1 MTPEMI
7 KYVDDF
13 ASTVKLAPSEKGKFL
28 NDSRINRPNEE
39 YHRIWLHANGS
50 NHNRNKKFKNSKGK
64 EVYQQEVYH
73 IRMSVKADTNKVA
86 YVEYSVYEQNEA
98 IPDGKSR
105 TIMKKVFK

>member
-1 MTPEMI
+1 MI
-7 KYVDDF
+7 QYVDDF

-50 NHNRNKKFKNSKGK
+50 NHNRNNKFKNSKGK

>member
-1 MTPEMI
+1 MPG
-7 KYVDDF
+7 
-13 ASTVKLAPSEKGKFL
+13 SEKAPHPKCYFRVGRSKFL
-28 NDSRINRPNEE
+28 SI
-39 YHRIWLHANGS
+39 YANGS
-50 NHNRNKKFKNSKGK
+50 NHNRNNKFKNSKGK

-73 IRMSVKADTNKVA
+73 IRMSVKADTNKVV